1 MIDGT
6 LIFAVFLFLACAALL
21 VAEVFVPSGGL
32 LTVGAVACVA
42 GGITLFF
49 QYSATMGWVG
59 VVVAMVLIPTVL
71 IVTYRILPKTRF
83 GRAVTL
89 TPPDR
94 AVGDAVPDKEQL
106 KALIGEQGTVKSP
119 LHPVGVCD
127 FSGRRVECVVE
138 TGYVDVGA
146 KVRVI
151 RVQGS
156 QLTVRLVES
165 T

>member
-6 LIFAVFLFLACAALL
+6 LTFAVFLFLACAALL

-49 QYSATMGWVG
+49 QHSAMVGWFGVG
-59 VVVAMVLIPTVL
+59 VAVVLIPTVL
-71 IVTYRILPKTRF
+71 IVTYRILPRTRF

-89 TPPDR
+89 TPPNR
-94 AVGDAVPDKEQL
+94 IKGDAVPEAEQH
-106 KALIGEQGTVKSP
+106 KALLGEQGTVKSP

-127 FSGRRVECVVE
+127 FSGRRVECVAE
-138 TGYVDVGA
+138 TGYVDTGA
-146 KVRVI
+146 MVRVI
-151 RVQGS
+151 RVEGS
-156 QLTVRLVES
+156 QITVRVIER

>member
-6 LIFAVFLFLACAALL
+6 LVFAVFLFLACAALL

-32 LTVGAVACVA
+32 LTAGAVACVA

-49 QYSATMGWVG
+49 QYSAVMGWIGVG
-59 VVVAMVLIPTVL
+59 VAMVLIPAVL
-71 IVTYRILPKTRF
+71 IVTYRIFPKTRF

-94 AVGDAVPDKEQL
+94 AVGDAVPDTEQL
-106 KALIGEQGTVKSP
+106 KALIGEQGCVKSP

-127 FSGRRVECVVE
+127 FSGRRVECVAE
-138 TGYVDVGA
+138 TGYVDTGA

-156 QLTVRLVES
+156 QLTVRVVES
-165 T
+165 I

>member
-6 LIFAVFLFLACAALL
+6 LVFAVFLFLACAALL

-32 LTVGAVACVA
+32 LSVFSVACLA

-49 QYSATMGWVG
+49 RHSAATGWIG
-59 VVVAMVLIPTVL
+59 VSTAMVLIPAVL
-71 IVTYRILPKTRF
+71 IVSYRVFPKTRF

-94 AVGDAVPDKEQL
+94 VAGDAVPGSEQL
-106 KALIGEQGTVKSP
+106 EALVGEHGTVRSP

-127 FSGRRVECVVE
+127 FSGRRVECVAE
-138 TGYVDVGA
+138 TGYVDTGA
-146 KVRVI
+146 RVKVI

-156 QLTVRLVES
+156 QLTVRVIES

>member
-6 LIFAVFLFLACAALL
+6 LMFAVFLFLACAALL

-32 LTVGAVACVA
+32 LTVCSVACVA

-49 QYSATMGWVG
+49 QYSSMMGWIG
-59 VVVAMVLIPTVL
+59 AGVAMVLIPAVL
-71 IVTYRILPKTRF
+71 IFTYRIFPKTRF

-89 TPPDR
+89 TPPER
-94 AVGDAVPDKEQL
+94 TKGDAVPDAEQL
-106 KALIGEQGTVKSP
+106 KALIGQQGTVKSP

-127 FSGRRVECVVE
+127 FSGRRVECVAE
-138 TGYVDVGA
+138 TGYVDVGV

-151 RVQGS
+151 RVQGP
-156 QLTVRLVES
+156 QLTVRVVES

>member
-6 LIFAVFLFLACAALL
+6 LMFAVFLFLVCAALL
-21 VAEVFVPSGGL
+21 VAEVFIPSGGL
-32 LTVGAVACVA
+32 LTVAAVACVA

-49 QYSATMGWVG
+49 QFSTLMGWIG
-59 VVVAMVLIPTVL
+59 LGVAMILIPTVL
-71 IVTYRILPKTRF
+71 IVAYRMFPKTRF

-89 TPPDR
+89 TPPER
-94 AVGDAVPDKEQL
+94 TAGDAVPDAEQL
-106 KALIGEQGTVKSP
+106 KGLIGEQGTVKSP

-127 FSGRRVECVVE
+127 FSGRRVECVAE
-138 TGYVDVGA
+138 TGYVDIGA
-146 KVRVI
+146 MVRVI

-156 QLTVRLVES
+156 QLTVRVVES

>member
-32 LTVGAVACVA
+32 LPVRAAACLA

-49 QYSATMGWVG
+49 KHSVLGGWIGVG
-59 VVVAMVLIPTVL
+59 VAVVLVPTAL
-71 IVTYRILPKTRF
+71 IVAYWIFPKTRF

-89 TPPDR
+89 TPPER
-94 AVGDAVPDKEQL
+94 TPGDAIPDTDQL
-106 KALIGEQGTVKSP
+106 LALMGEDGTVTSP

-127 FSGRRVECVVE
+127 FSGHRVECVSE
-138 TGYVDVGA
+138 TGYVVTGV

-151 RVQGS
+151 RVQGT
-156 QLTVRLVES
+156 QLTVRVI
-165 T
+165 

>member
-1 MIDGT
+1 MTGGT
-6 LIFAVFLFLACAALL
+6 LMFAVFLFLACAALL

-49 QYSATMGWVG
+49 QHSAAMGWCG
-59 VVVAMVLIPTVL
+59 VSVALVLIPAVL
-71 IVTYRILPKTRF
+71 IITYRIFPRTRF

-89 TPPDR
+89 TPPNR
-94 AVGDAVPDKEQL
+94 TKGDALPDTELHQ
-106 KALIGEQGTVKSP
+106 ALLGEQGTVKSP
-119 LHPVGVCD
+119 LHPVGMCD
-127 FSGRRVECVVE
+127 FSGRRVECVAE
-138 TGYVDVGA
+138 TGYVDIGA
-146 KVRVI
+146 AVRVI

-156 QLTVRLVES
+156 QITVRVIQS

>member
-1 MIDGT
+1 MIDGA
-6 LIFAVFLFLACAALL
+6 LIFAVLLFLACAALL

-42 GGITLFF
+42 GGITLCF
-49 QYSATMGWVG
+49 QYSAIMGWIGVG
-59 VVVAMVLIPTVL
+59 VAMVLIPAAL
-71 IVTYRILPKTRF
+71 IVAYKIFPKTRF

-94 AVGDAVPDKEQL
+94 TVGDAVPDTELL

-119 LHPVGVCD
+119 LHPVGLCD
-127 FSGRRVECVVE
+127 FSGRRVECVAE
-138 TGYVDVGA
+138 TGYVDTGI
-146 KVRVI
+146 KVKVI

-156 QLTVRLVES
+156 QLTVRVVKP